1 MTARRPTFRQ
11 LEALV
16 AVLDTGSITRGAAR
30 LHVSQPALSR
40 LIASLEADLGYVMFR
55 RAGGR
60 IVPTAEA
67 TLLRDE
73 IEGALGAVDRVRR
86 RALQLGRSTDGLL
99 TVCASPSM
107 ASSLLPIFLARFQAV
122 HPKLSIALNG
132 MNFDRLLETV
142 ATQRTDFAISDLPPH
157 TNGIVA
163 EHLCRYQAACVVR
176 RNHPFAALPCVPLTA
191 FENERFILL
200 RDEDEHQPT
209 ITRAFEDNSVELNY
223 AVEVT
228 LVASACAWV
237 ATAGGCSIVDPFS
250 AGEWRGQLVYK
261 RTEPP
266 IWFDLWVL
274 RPEGKS
280 LTRVS
285 SECLALLREHLASVP
300 GVYTERGSGN

>member
-1 MTARRPTFRQ
+1 M
-11 LEALV
+11 
-16 AVLDTGSITRGAAR
+16 TRGAAR

-40 LIASLEADLGYVMFR
+40 LIASLEADVGYVMFR

-67 TLLRDE
+67 ALLRDE

-86 RALQLGRSTDGLL
+86 RALNLGRLTDGLL

-107 ASSLLPIFLARFQAV
+107 ASTLLPILLARFQAV
-122 HPKLSIALNG
+122 HPRLSIALNG
-132 MNFDRLLETV
+132 MSFHRLLETV
-142 ATQRTDFAISDLPPH
+142 ATQRADFAISDLPPH
-157 TNGIVA
+157 TNGIVG
-163 EHLCRYQAACVVR
+163 EHLCRYQGACVVR
-176 RNHPFAALPCVPLTA
+176 RNHPFAALPCVPLAA

-200 RDEDEHQPT
+200 REEDEHQPT
-209 ITRAFEDNSVELNY
+209 VARAFQDNSIELNY

-261 RTEPP
+261 QTKPP

-274 RPEGKS
+274 RPESKP
-280 LTRVS
+280 LTRIS
-285 SECLALLREHLASVP
+285 SECLALLREHLLSIP
-300 GVYTERGSGN
+300 GVYTERGSGS